1 MFIFDNT
8 LSSVNNLGKEDIS
21 LIWVISIMDR
31 TLWNFEDMSMGPLFL
46 LNFTLFQSQL
56 FLTSIPVP
64 LVYLLQ
70 WHFHFLCDTLFDWVV
85 PFAVF
90 LELNLKIFI
99 NLNVFLA
106 LQDNFVSLWIFN
118 WIHGR
123 IENILDSFIHVHALF
138 NYL

>member
-1 MFIFDNT
+1 
-8 LSSVNNLGKEDIS
+8 
-21 LIWVISIMDR
+21 
-31 TLWNFEDMSMGPLFL
+31 
-46 LNFTLFQSQL
+46 
-56 FLTSIPVP
+56 
-64 LVYLLQ
+64 LQ

-90 LELNLKIFI
+90 LEFNLKIFI